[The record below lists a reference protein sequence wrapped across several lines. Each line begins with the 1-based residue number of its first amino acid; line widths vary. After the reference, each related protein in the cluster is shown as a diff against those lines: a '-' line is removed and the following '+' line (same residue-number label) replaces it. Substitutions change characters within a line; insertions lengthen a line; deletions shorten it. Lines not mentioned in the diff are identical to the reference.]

1 MYLKKTAVIVCV
13 SAAMICSAI
22 GLSMR
27 LTEAKELEMEV
38 SNPQKEITAEEQTKI
53 YNDGENTPLYY
64 DDEDILLLPIR
75 NVAQGLGGTVTWEK
89 ETKSVSVTFK
99 GKKLLLT
106 PGSNSA
112 QMHGYHIILHTA
124 PQTINGCLYA
134 EATILSDFF
143 STEVHWD
150 STKKQISLKS
160 KEGSAPIIESD
171 FLMGKNEWKE
181 YDLEIPIIM
190 GLNDTSYERGL
201 NKEIMQEVQNLADEF
216 MLEEGE
222 GLFDLQLQK
231 GLVSGDFLSLC
242 WKGTKGGHFFY
253 KTINIDLREQK
264 RKLLANM
271 LTEQG
276 FENVKAQVD
285 NTDNALFY
293 ITENKELA
301 IIDTTKEE
309 PITVLYPGD
318 GALLKGQWQT
328 TYENLISGALIQKG
342 FHLLNIPMDCFKQK
356 KF

>member
-38 SNPQKEITAEEQTKI
+38 ANPQKEITTEEKTKI
-53 YNDGENTPLYY
+53 YNEGENTPLFY

-89 ETKSVSVTFK
+89 ETKSVSVAFK
-99 GKKLLLT
+99 GKKLLLE
-106 PGSNSA
+106 PGSKVA

-134 EATILSDFF
+134 EATIISDFF

-150 STKKQISLKS
+150 STQKQISLKS
-160 KEGSAPIIESD
+160 KEGSVPIIESD
-171 FLMGKNEWKE
+171 FLIGKNECKE
-181 YDLEIPIIM
+181 YDLEIPVIM

-201 NKEIMQEVQNLADEF
+201 NKEINQEMKSLADEF
-216 MLEEGE
+216 MLEESE
-222 GLFDLQLQK
+222 GLFHLQLEK
-231 GLVSGDFLSLC
+231 GFVSGDFLSLY
-242 WKGTKGGHFFY
+242 WKGTKGGQSYY

-264 RKLLANM
+264 RKLIEDL
-271 LTEQG
+271 LTEKG
-276 FENVKAQVD
+276 FEDVKGQVD
-285 NTDNALFY
+285 FTENSLFY

-301 IIDTTKEE
+301 MIDTTKEE
-309 PITVLYPGD
+309 PITVLYPGN

-328 TYENLISGALIQKG
+328 TYENLFLE
-342 FHLLNIPMDCFKQK
+342 H
-356 KF
+356 

>member
-53 YNDGENTPLYY
+53 YNEGENTPLYY
-64 DDEDILLLPIR
+64 DDDDILLLPIR

-89 ETKSVSVTFK
+89 ETKSVSVTYK
-99 GKKLLLT
+99 GKKLLLE
-106 PGSNSA
+106 PGSSSA
-112 QMHGYHIILHTA
+112 QMHGYHITLHTA

-160 KEGSAPIIESD
+160 KEGSIPIIESD
-171 FLMGKNEWKE
+171 FLIGKNEWKE
-181 YDLEIPIIM
+181 YDLELPVVM
-190 GLNDTSYERGL
+190 GLNDTSYEKGL
-201 NKEIMQEVQNLADEF
+201 NKEIMQEMQNLADEF
-216 MLEEGE
+216 MLEEGK
-222 GLFDLQLQK
+222 GCFQLQLEK
-231 GLVSGDFLSLC
+231 GFVSGDFLSLC
-242 WKGTKGGHFFY
+242 WKGTKGDQSFY

-264 RKLLANM
+264 RKLLGDM
-271 LTEQG
+271 LTEKGIQ
-276 FENVKAQVD
+276 NVKAQVD
-285 NTDNALFY
+285 FTEKSLFF

-301 IIDTTKEE
+301 MIDTQKEE
-309 PITVLYPGD
+309 PITVVYPGN
-318 GALLKGQWQT
+318 GALLKEQWQT
-328 TYENLISGALIQKG
+328 KYEVLFLK
-342 FHLLNIPMDCFKQK
+342 H
-356 KF
+356 